1 MTSVLIIGY
10 GNLSRRDDGVAF
22 HIIARLRQRLGL
34 TSQLDEDESDTL
46 GERPATMLVH
56 QLGPEIAETLV
67 RYDAVVFVDAHVAGT
82 DWAPV
87 HWQEIA
93 TALRSSMVSHHLK
106 PGVLLN
112 LANSLYGHAPRGYA
126 LSVLGTDFD
135 FGETLAPDTSSRA
148 DEAVE
153 RLLAFLRAEGVIV

>member
-22 HIIARLRQRLGL
+22 HIIAQLRRRLGL
-34 TSQLDEDESDTL
+34 TSQLDEDEPDAL

-56 QLGPEIAETLV
+56 QLAPEMAETLAQ
-67 RYDAVVFVDAHVAGT
+67 YDAVVFIDAHVADT

-93 TALRSSMVSHHLK
+93 PALRSSMVSHHFK
-106 PGVLLN
+106 PSMLLS
-112 LANSLYGHAPRGYA
+112 LAGSLYGRTPRGYT

-153 RLLAFLRAEGVIV
+153 RLLAFLRAEGVIT